1 MQTTSRQRLKTGSGD
16 TTVSMNPKAGPS
28 KDGNVTRS
36 LFWKKYSR
44 DIVHLARADWQPH
57 ARMLACQRVTKVTF
71 FIEPQ
76 AQVGKNNSVSLSR
89 LSRQEV
95 GTRRSAFLDILLN

>member
-44 DIVHLARADWQPH
+44 DILHLASAVWQPH
-57 ARMLACQRVTKVTF
+57 ARMLACQMVTKLTF

-76 AQVGKNNSVSLSR
+76 DQVGKNNSVSLSR
-89 LSRQEV
+89 LSMAQVATTGSPFR
-95 GTRRSAFLDILLN
+95 